1 MRVIE
6 QQDATRP
13 LAEYAA
19 EIRSGAIVVTDHGHP
34 VAALVPLDDADMETV
49 KLSSAPQFM
58 RLIEQ
63 ARLAAKIEGGISAAE
78 IRQRIE

>member
-1 MRVIE
+1 VKVIE
-6 QQDATRP
+6 QQDATRS

-19 EIRSGAIVVTDHGHP
+19 EIGSGALVVTDHGHP

-49 KLSSAPQFM
+49 KLSTAPQFV

-63 ARLAAKIEGGISAAE
+63 ARLASRTEGGISAAE
-78 IRQRIE
+78 IRQQIE

>member
-1 MRVIE
+1 MKVIE
-6 QQDATRP
+6 QQDATRS

-19 EIRSGAIVVTDHGHP
+19 EIKLGAIVVTDHGHP
-34 VAALVPLDDADMETV
+34 VAALVPLEEADMETV
-49 KLSSAPQFM
+49 KLSSAPQFI

-63 ARLAAKIEGGISAAE
+63 ARLAARIEGGISAAE